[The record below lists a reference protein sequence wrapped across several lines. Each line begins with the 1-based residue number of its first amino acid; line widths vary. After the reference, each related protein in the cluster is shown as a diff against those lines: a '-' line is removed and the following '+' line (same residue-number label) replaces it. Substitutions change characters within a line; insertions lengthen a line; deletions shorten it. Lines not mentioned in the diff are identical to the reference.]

1 MGHINLIIV
10 QTEAL
15 RGGIVVNM
23 ILSFILFGKKDKLS
37 HLYHIPMWIFDCVIG
52 MKRQA
57 PQVRLLFIP
66 IIQSTQAG

>member
-23 ILSFILFGKKDKLS
+23 ILSFILFGKKDK
-37 HLYHIPMWIFDCVIG
+37 
-52 MKRQA
+52 
-57 PQVRLLFIP
+57 
-66 IIQSTQAG
+66 